1 MAWMRR
7 PDTPTT
13 RRGRSGRAAASL
25 AAALLVS
32 GGLSAAA
39 LAPTTALAADGPA
52 AASADDFNGDGY
64 ADLVSGAPGGTVSG
78 KAGAGYVAVTYG
90 SAKGLAPAPGTV
102 VSRSTAGVPGAATA
116 KQRFGETFAKGDL
129 DGDGYSDLVI
139 GSATA
144 EPGAVILWGSPKG
157 LTGGTAVA
165 GFGQAPQVGDFDGD
179 GQADLALFGAA
190 QVAGDD
196 PVTQEA
202 RLLKGPL
209 TREGTPAEQLD
220 FLDRSEWW
228 GYDSDGPACAEDDS
242 CVDGPTS
249 VGGPV
254 RPKAVGDVNG
264 DGSDDLVTWLYEGDG
279 VWAHHLFTGSATG
292 FRDAQEA
299 GPIGSSGD
307 DAAVGVGDVD
317 GDGYDDVVTGS
328 GEATAKVT
336 VRYGSAAGLEGREQ
350 SFDQSLPGLHGAQ
363 EKGDHFGSCVA
374 VADVTGDG
382 RAEIALGISG
392 EDFSGLTDAGSIAL
406 LHGTAS
412 GVTGEGSQVLHQNTA
427 GVPGVAESGDKFGSA
442 CALLDTDG
450 DGHRDL
456 VAAAAEENEQAGAVW
471 ALRGTGEGLTVEG
484 ASAFGPGHVGGP
496 VTKAKFGSFLR

>member
-7 PDTPTT
+7 PDTPTA
-13 RRGRSGRAAASL
+13 RRGRSGRATASL
-25 AAALLVS
+25 AAALLAA

-39 LAPTTALAADGPA
+39 LAPGTALADGRAGA
-52 AASADDFNGDGY
+52 AAADDFNGDGF
-64 ADLVSGAPGGTVSG
+64 ADLVAGAPGGTVSG
-78 KAGAGYVAVTYG
+78 KAGAGYVAVTHG
-90 SAKGLAPAPGTV
+90 SEKGLAPAPGTV
-102 VSRSTAGVPGAATA
+102 VSRSTAGVPGTATA
-116 KQRFGETFAKGDL
+116 KEGFGETFAKGDL
-129 DGDGYSDLVI
+129 DGDGYSDLVV

-144 EPGAVILWGSPKG
+144 KPGAVILWGSPKG

-165 GFGQAPQVGDFDGD
+165 GFGQTPQTGDFDGD
-179 GQADLALFGAA
+179 GQADLALFGPAE
-190 QVAGDD
+190 VGGDD

-220 FLDRSEWW
+220 FLDRSQWW
-228 GYDSDGPACAEDDS
+228 GYDSDGPACADDDS

-299 GPIGSSGD
+299 GPIGSVGD

-328 GEATAKVT
+328 GEATAEVT
-336 VRYGSAAGLEGREQ
+336 VRYGSSSGLGGREDA
-350 SFDQSLPGLHGAQ
+350 FDQSLPGLHGAQ

-392 EDFSGLTDAGSIAL
+392 EDFSGLTDAGSLAL

-412 GVTGEGSQVLHQNTA
+412 GVTGEGSQVMHQNTP
-427 GVPGVAESGDKFGSA
+427 GVPGVAESGDEFGSA

-456 VAAAAEENEQAGAVW
+456 VASAPEENDAAGAVW
-471 ALRGTGEGLTVEG
+471 ASRGTGEGLTVEG
-484 ASAFGPGHVGGP
+484 ASAFGPGHVDGP
-496 VTKAKFGSFLR
+496 VAKARFGGFLR